1 MRPTNMWGKTS
12 SESAGSAFWQNLIE
26 VPLPMQRRAE
36 PSLVSGEAECI
47 AQQFLLD
54 LLPHVHSHKWLHLD
68 KIVVK
73 EIRPGSS
80 AWAEALVFVQR
91 ENLHKH
97 QLPACLNLFHTTK
110 RSSERQVRI
119 SPLCR
124 RAGSSPD
131 KEREKEKESMLEKW
145 GGTDQCPLRPRL
157 AWSPV
162 VQRGKSGMR
171 ILALAADGFTAVA
184 EFI

>member
-36 PSLVSGEAECI
+36 PSLVSGGAECI

-68 KIVVK
+68 KTVVK
-73 EIRPGSS
+73 EIRPGIS

-119 SPLCR
+119 SPSQNSGGLAVPWTKKGR
-124 RAGSSPD
+124 RKKKACWRN
-131 KEREKEKESMLEKW
+131 E
-145 GGTDQCPLRPRL
+145 
-157 AWSPV
+157 
-162 VQRGKSGMR
+162 
-171 ILALAADGFTAVA
+171 VA
-184 EFI
+184 QINVHSDPG